1 MTHWS
6 SGPGPGL
13 SVTPSELY
21 LDAAATTPPLPTVI
35 ECINAVQRDA
45 WGNPS
50 SLHGTGLVAAERLA
64 RSRQAI
70 TKQLG
75 AQDDELIFTSGATE
89 SVHLAL
95 LGVAA
100 GCPPGRLVISAVE
113 HPAVEGAAAQLE
125 QRGWTVVRWPVD
137 GRGQIRLE
145 YLDELLSPPTLL
157 VSLIWGQSEVG
168 TVQPV
173 PLVARACRE
182 RGIPCHTDATQLIP
196 QGLMDWSASS
206 LDLLTFSSHKL
217 QGPRGIGVLLHRP
230 GVLAQPLLSGGG
242 QEGVKP

>member
-157 VSLIWGQSEVG
+157 VLSGS
-168 TVQPV
+168 TPRC
-173 PLVARACRE
+173 ARPR
-182 RGIPCHTDATQLIP
+182 
-196 QGLMDWSASS
+196 LMSS
-206 LDLLTFSSHKL
+206 LRA
-217 QGPRGIGVLLHRP
+217 PRT
-230 GVLAQPLLSGGG
+230 S
-242 QEGVKP
+242 E